1 MVWGPNEGARRKASG
16 SAKRRVT
23 VWLDAPACE
32 ALASRPPRERS
43 AFVRDAIAWY
53 AAAKGPLERLA
64 AAVES
69 LAERVAG
76 VESRLASL
84 EAMLAGQPAALRP
97 GEPGGSDPELE
108 ERIGAAIERILSM

>member
-1 MVWGPNEGARRKASG
+1 MVRGSNENARCGASG

-32 ALASRPPRERS
+32 ALAARPPRERS

-64 AAVES
+64 AAAES
-69 LAERVAG
+69 LAEKVAG
-76 VESRLASL
+76 IESHLASL
-84 EAMLAGQPAALRP
+84 EAMLAGQRAALWL

-108 ERIGAAIERILSM
+108 EKIGAAIDKILGM

>member
-1 MVWGPNEGARRKASG
+1 
-16 SAKRRVT
+16 

-32 ALASRPPRERS
+32 ALAARPPRERS

-64 AAVES
+64 AAAEF
-69 LAERVAG
+69 LAERVG
-76 VESRLASL
+76 GIESRLASL

-97 GEPGGSDPELE
+97 GGRGDSDPELE
-108 ERIGAAIERILSM
+108 EKIGAAIDRILGM